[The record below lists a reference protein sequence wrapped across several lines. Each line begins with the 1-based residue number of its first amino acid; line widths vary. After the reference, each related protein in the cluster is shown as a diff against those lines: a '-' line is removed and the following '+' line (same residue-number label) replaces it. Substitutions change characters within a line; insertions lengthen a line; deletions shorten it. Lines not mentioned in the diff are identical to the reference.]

1 METDTLI
8 SIESNNPDTEVIRSE
23 LKSSILPKNIE
34 FLAAQLMDLNFIEH
48 HVDREVFSIYLDT
61 PQLDFFRQSEEGVT
75 PRTKLRF
82 RSYDDFKSAAN
93 LEIKRTF
100 AYGRQKVVYPNQPYA
115 KKPRFL
121 YENIKLIPSLKVS
134 YTRSYFVLGNIRLT
148 IDQDIK
154 IQRMDRL
161 HHVILNTEN
170 AVLEV
175 KAGND
180 WACRQVMF
188 ALGLQ
193 TTRFSKYCFGI
204 KQTY

>member
-100 AYGRQKVVYPNQPYA
+100 AYGRQNN
-115 KKPRFL
+115 R
-121 YENIKLIPSLKVS
+121 
-134 YTRSYFVLGNIRLT
+134 
-148 IDQDIK
+148 
-154 IQRMDRL
+154 DR
-161 HHVILNTEN
+161 T
-170 AVLEV
+170 
-175 KAGND
+175 
-180 WACRQVMF
+180 
-188 ALGLQ
+188 
-193 TTRFSKYCFGI
+193 
-204 KQTY
+204 